1 MAFLAEEGFTVT
13 AWTGRA
19 TAFKNAFSL
28 TKRRRVLAQAD
39 PKDISELD
47 AMPFADCILDIC
59 TLQHLP
65 DADAAAIIAKARGW
79 LKPGGR
85 FFSVML
91 DDSEGYTFPA
101 PVYPR
106 ADRDRWTA
114 SFGGYVCLIGQ
125 QMSTEPTAPDWPTG
139 SSRRR

>member
-1 MAFLAEEGFTVT
+1 LRTRRE
-13 AWTGRA
+13 RA
-19 TAFKNAFSL
+19 VSL
-28 TKRRRVLAQAD
+28 
-39 PKDISELD
+39 
-47 AMPFADCILDIC
+47 DCILDIC

-65 DADAAAIIAKARGW
+65 DAEASAIIAKARGW

-106 ADRDRWTA
+106 PIGNIYGL
-114 SFGGYVCLIGQ
+114 FGGYSLLVGHQDEHRPNDARLAHWIIEAQ
-125 QMSTEPTAPDWPTG
+125 VST
-139 SSRRR
+139 